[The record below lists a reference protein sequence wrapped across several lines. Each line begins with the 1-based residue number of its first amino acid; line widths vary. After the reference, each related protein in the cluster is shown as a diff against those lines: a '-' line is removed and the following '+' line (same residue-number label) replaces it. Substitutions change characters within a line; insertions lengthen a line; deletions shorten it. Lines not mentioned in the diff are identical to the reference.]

1 MTSIYSQHPHKPYYI
16 TTDYDAFNAPKVH
29 HWLAVESY
37 WAKGR
42 AFDVMEK
49 AFKNSLAFGLFHSG
63 GEQIGVGRYVTDR
76 TTIAYM
82 CDVYIDK
89 AFQGQGL
96 GHWFIEESLKH
107 PDLQGLLRMMLATS
121 DQHSL
126 YEKFGFSL
134 VTDSKVLMEQAGA
147 ITF

>member
-1 MTSIYSQHPHKPYYI
+1 MEIYSKHSTKPYYI
-16 TTDYDAFNAPKVH
+16 KTDYNSFDKKKIH
-29 HWLAVESY
+29 YWLAVESY

-42 AFDVMEK
+42 DFDMMEK
-49 AFKNSLAFGLFHSG
+49 AFKNSLVFGLFHTG

-76 TTIAYM
+76 ATIAYM

-121 DQHSL
+121 DQHQM
-126 YEKFGFSL
+126 YEKFGF
-134 VTDSKVLMEQAGA
+134 VTVQNNKVLMEKLGKKL
-147 ITF
+147 F